1 MQYFLKARFHY
12 NKNQYADL
20 MLIVA
25 VAGTISQ
32 VSLFFDIL
40 PSTFCYVICSAPS
53 SFSFH
58 LRELL
63 ISLLFFW
70 PPCVFLLKTWKFLQ
84 LIFMPILVPVIGEE
98 KLLSIGLLMG
108 FTNVCAL
115 LSLLFMFKKCHTHF
129 QVQTS

>member
-1 MQYFLKARFHY
+1 MQYFLKARFHF

-32 VSLFFDIL
+32 VSLSFDIL
-40 PSTFCYVICSAPS
+40 PSTFGYPIS

-58 LRELL
+58 LRDLL

-70 PPCVFLLKTWKFLQ
+70 MPCVFLLKTWKFLQ

-108 FTNVCAL
+108 FTNVRAL
-115 LSLLFMFKKCHTHF
+115 Y
-129 QVQTS
+129 